1 MGLASV
7 WRGGQVGPVFP
18 VLLLH
23 LLLPALTMCGIQCA
37 PPPPCVVYSVP
48 HPHPPMQVDPFHT
61 LFGLAGL
68 SLLGFKE
75 VKEVNPVFCL
85 PEELVQRTGVVP
97 KLLKL

>member
-1 MGLASV
+1 MGLACV
-7 WRGGQVGPVFP
+7 WTGGQVGPVFP

-37 PPPPCVVYSVP
+37 PPQVLWCGGPPP
-48 HPHPPMQVDPFHT
+48 PPPPMQVDPFHT
-61 LFGLAGL
+61 LFGIAGL

-85 PEELVQRTGVVP
+85 PEELVQRTGVAP

>member
-1 MGLASV
+1 
-7 WRGGQVGPVFP
+7 
-18 VLLLH
+18 
-23 LLLPALTMCGIQCA
+23 
-37 PPPPCVVYSVP
+37 
-48 HPHPPMQVDPFHT
+48 MQVDPFHT

-85 PEELVQRTGVVP
+85 PEELVQRTGVAP

>member
-1 MGLASV
+1 MGLPSV

-37 PPPPCVVYSVP
+37 PPPP
-48 HPHPPMQVDPFHT
+48 PPMQVDPFHT
-61 LFGLAGL
+61 LFGIAGL

-85 PEELVQRTGVVP
+85 PEELVQRTGVGP